1 MIETERL
8 LLRQPKLED
17 LDRWAELMASEDAAR
32 YIGGVQPKSVV
43 WRSMMSIAGSWQLT
57 GAGMFSVVDKA
68 SGLWI
73 GRVGPWQPYGWPG
86 TEVGWSL
93 HPDAWGRGYALE
105 AARATMD
112 YAVDTLGW
120 TDIIHS
126 IHPDNAPSQRLAE
139 RLGSV
144 NRGPG
149 RLPPPYESDHVDIWG
164 QTSDE
169 WRHNRTNLT
178 TISR

>member
-8 LLRQPKLED
+8 LLRKPQLED
-17 LDRWAELMASEDAAR
+17 LDRWAELMADEAAAR
-32 YIGGVQPKSVV
+32 YIGGVQPKPMV
-43 WRSMMSIAGSWQLT
+43 WRSMMTIAGSWQLN
-57 GAGMFSVVDKA
+57 GYGMFSVIEKA
-68 SGLWI
+68 TGHWI
-73 GRVGPWQPYGWPG
+73 GRIGPWQPYGWPG
-86 TEVGWSL
+86 TEIGWSL
-93 HPDAWGRGYALE
+93 HPDVWGRGYALE

-149 RLPPPYESDHVDIWG
+149 KLPAPYETDPVDIWG
-164 QTSDE
+164 QSSEE
-169 WRHNRTNLT
+169 WKARSKNKH
-178 TISR
+178 

>member
-8 LLRQPKLED
+8 LLRKPTLED
-17 LDRWAELMASEDAAR
+17 LDRWAELMADETAAR
-32 YIGGVQPKSVV
+32 YIGGVQPKAMV
-43 WRSMMSIAGSWQLT
+43 WRSMMAIAGSWELT
-57 GAGMFSVVDKA
+57 GVGMFSVIERS
-68 SGLWI
+68 SGRWI
-73 GRVGPWQPYGWPG
+73 GRIGPWQPHGWPG

-112 YAVDTLGW
+112 YAVNTLGW

-126 IHPDNAPSQRLAE
+126 IHPDNAPSQRLAA

-144 NRGPG
+144 NRGTG
-149 RLPPPYESDHVDIWG
+149 RLPAPYENDPVEIWG
-164 QTSDE
+164 QTRDE
-169 WRHNRTNLT
+169 WRAR
-178 TISR
+178 SRR

>member
-1 MIETERL
+1 MIETGRL
-8 LLRQPKLED
+8 LLRRPQLDD
-17 LDRWAELMASEDAAR
+17 LDRWAELMADETAAR
-32 YIGGVQPKSVV
+32 YIGGVQPKPMV
-43 WRSMMSIAGSWQLT
+43 WRSMMAIAGAWELT
-57 GAGMFSVVDKA
+57 GVGMFSVIEKA
-68 SGLWI
+68 TGRWI
-73 GRVGPWQPYGWPG
+73 GRIGPWQPYGWPG
-86 TEVGWSL
+86 TEIGWSL
-93 HPDAWGRGYALE
+93 HPDTWGRGYALE

-149 RLPPPYESDHVDIWG
+149 KLPAPYEHDPVDIWG
-164 QTSDE
+164 QTAIE
-169 WRHNRTNLT
+169 WKSRH
-178 TISR
+178 IST

>member
-1 MIETERL
+1 MIETGRL
-8 LLRQPKLED
+8 LLRRPQLED
-17 LDRWAELMASEDAAR
+17 LDRWAELMADQTAAR
-32 YIGGVQPKSVV
+32 YIGGVQPKPMV
-43 WRSMMSIAGSWQLT
+43 WRSMMAIAGAWELT
-57 GAGMFSVVDKA
+57 GVGMFSVIEKA
-68 SGLWI
+68 TGKWI

-86 TEVGWSL
+86 TEIGWSL
-93 HPDAWGRGYALE
+93 HPDSWGKGYAFE
-105 AARATMD
+105 AACATMD

-149 RLPPPYESDHVDIWG
+149 KLPAPYEHDPVDIWG
-164 QTSDE
+164 QTGVD
-169 WRHNRTNLT
+169 WMARHR
-178 TISR
+178 

>member
-8 LLRQPKLED
+8 LLRKPRLED
-17 LDRWAELMASEDAAR
+17 LDRWSELMADEAAAR
-32 YIGGVQPKSVV
+32 YIGGVQPKPMV
-43 WRSMMSIAGSWQLT
+43 WRAIMSIAGSWELT
-57 GAGMFSVVDKA
+57 GVGMFSVVEKS
-68 SGLWI
+68 SGQWI
-73 GRVGPWQPYGWPG
+73 GRIGPWEPYGWPG

-93 HPDAWGRGYALE
+93 HPAAWGKGYALE

-112 YAVDTLGW
+112 YAVDVLGW

-144 NRGPG
+144 NSGPG
-149 RLPPPYESDHVDIWG
+149 RLPAPYDHDPVDIWG
-164 QTSDE
+164 QSAE
-169 WRHNRTNLT
+169 QWKARR
-178 TISR
+178 S